1 MGSSPPSKT
10 TTAVSSR
17 SWSIYGRA
25 EITARY
31 DILGRIGS
39 GAYAD
44 VYRGRRQSDGLDVA
58 LKEIH
63 DYQSSAREI
72 EALLALRGAPNV
84 VDLLEYFWGED
95 EDEDAVL
102 VLEFLPADLAAV
114 IRDAKRAGAFAVGEV
129 KQWMI
134 QILCGLETCHRSSV
148 VHRDLKPSNLLI
160 SADGILKLADF
171 GQSRILQETR
181 CISIENEQVLQNGTW
196 IPQQQGYMSW
206 PVGLEQQTVQELM
219 PQHQN
224 FQETRFANEDDTL
237 RESDSL
243 KTKNA
248 MYDTDNE
255 MSLQDCDASCL
266 ATCGTGDVEDDP
278 FKGSYSCEAEEGGA
292 DEYGALTSCVGTRWF
307 RAPELLY
314 GATDY
319 GQEMD
324 LWSLGCLFAEL
335 LNLEP
340 LFPGTSDIDQL
351 GRIISVLGNLT
362 EEAWPGCS
370 NLPDYNKIFFN
381 KVENPI
387 GLEACLPNRSAS
399 EVNLVKRLLCY
410 NPANRATA
418 TETLHDR
425 YFAEEPLPVPVN
437 SLRVPSSRDEQNDS
451 AQGEWANYQETESDS
466 DLDEFGS
473 MDMSVT
479 EKGFSIRFS

>member
-1 MGSSPPSKT
+1 MGSSPPPKT
-10 TTAVSSR
+10 TTAISSR

-25 EITARY
+25 EITGRY

-44 VYRGRRQSDGLDVA
+44 VYRGRRRSDGLDVG

-72 EALLALRGAPNV
+72 EALRGAPN
-84 VDLLEYFWGED
+84 
-95 EDEDAVL
+95 
-102 VLEFLPADLAAV
+102 
-114 IRDAKRAGAFAVGEV
+114 
-129 KQWMI
+129 
-134 QILCGLETCHRSSV
+134 ILRGLEACHRSSV

-171 GQSRILQETR
+171 GQ
-181 CISIENEQVLQNGTW
+181 QVLQNGTW
-196 IPQQQGYMSW
+196 MPQQQGYMSW
-206 PVGLEQQTVQELM
+206 PVGLEQQTVQELT

-224 FQETRFANEDDTL
+224 FQETPLANEDDTP
-237 RESDSL
+237 RELDSPMA
-243 KTKNA
+243 KNA

-266 ATCGTGDVEDDP
+266 ATCGTGDVEDDS
-278 FKGSYSCEAEEGGA
+278 FKGSYSYEGGA
-292 DEYGALTSCVGTRWF
+292 DEYGALTSCVGTRWL

-314 GATDY
+314 GSTDY
-319 GQEMD
+319 GQEID
-324 LWSLGCLFAEL
+324 LWSLGCVFAEL

-370 NLPDYNKIFFN
+370 KLPDHNKIFFN

-399 EVNLVKRLLCY
+399 EVNLVKRLLCH
-410 NPANRATA
+410 NRANRATA

-425 YFAEEPLPVPVN
+425 YFAEEPIPVPVN

-451 AQGEWANYQETESDS
+451 SDS
-466 DLDEFGS
+466 DHDEFGS
-473 MDMSVT
+473 VKNLMLNENLFQWS
-479 EKGFSIRFS
+479 

>member
-1 MGSSPPSKT
+1 MGSSPQPKT

-25 EITARY
+25 DITGRY

-44 VYRGRRQSDGLDVA
+44 VYRGRRRSDGLDVA

-84 VDLLEYFWGED
+84 VDLLEYCWAED

-114 IRDAKRAGAFAVGEV
+114 IRDAKKAGAIAVGEV

-134 QILCGLETCHRSSV
+134 QILRGLEACHRSSV

-171 GQSRILQETR
+171 GQ
-181 CISIENEQVLQNGTW
+181 NGTCW
-196 IPQQQGYMSW
+196 T
-206 PVGLEQQTVQELM
+206 VGLEQQTVQELM

-224 FQETRFANEDDTL
+224 FRETRFANEDDTL
-237 RESDSL
+237 RELDSPRA
-243 KTKNA
+243 KNA

-278 FKGSYSCEAEEGGA
+278 LKGSYSYKAEEGGA

-314 GATDY
+314 GSTDY
-319 GQEMD
+319 GQEID

-370 NLPDYNKIFFN
+370 NLPDYSKIFFN
-381 KVENPI
+381 KIENPI

-451 AQGEWANYQETESDS
+451 SQEEWANYQETESDS

-473 MDMSVT
+473 MDSDEV
-479 EKGFSIRFS
+479 KGKHK